1 MKKMEIIVV
10 GGGIGGLSLAL
21 SLHQAGY
28 QSPGL

>member
-21 SLHQAGY
+21 GLHQVGFKVRV
-28 QSPGL
+28 